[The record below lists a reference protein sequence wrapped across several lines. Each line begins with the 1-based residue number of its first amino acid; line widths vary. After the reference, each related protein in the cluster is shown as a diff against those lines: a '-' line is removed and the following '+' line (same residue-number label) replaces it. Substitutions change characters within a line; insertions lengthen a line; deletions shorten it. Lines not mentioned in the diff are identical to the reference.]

1 MAGIGESASASAVV
15 VLVARSVEV
24 AAKEVH
30 DVVVGGAFLAS
41 SHLFFNRIQTLFLFH
56 KTSPEP
62 QEEPRARPG
71 ESWERGLWRKQRT
84 CKQTCREVWIGNG
97 IKTCRLN
104 CLALHLSPCL
114 SLGQNFWSAA
124 RTRTRATRKS
134 TGDRIIKRLETR
146 RGTKRGT
153 RTRRGT

>member
-41 SHLFFNRIQTLFLFH
+41 SHLFSRIQTIFFSH
-56 KTSPEP
+56 KTSPQP

-71 ESWERGLWRKQRT
+71 ERWERGL
-84 CKQTCREVWIGNG
+84 
-97 IKTCRLN
+97 
-104 CLALHLSPCL
+104 
-114 SLGQNFWSAA
+114 
-124 RTRTRATRKS
+124 
-134 TGDRIIKRLETR
+134 
-146 RGTKRGT
+146 
-153 RTRRGT
+153 

>member
-41 SHLFFNRIQTLFLFH
+41 SHLFFSRIQTLFLSH

-71 ESWERGLWRKQRT
+71 ESWERGL
-84 CKQTCREVWIGNG
+84 
-97 IKTCRLN
+97 
-104 CLALHLSPCL
+104 
-114 SLGQNFWSAA
+114 
-124 RTRTRATRKS
+124 
-134 TGDRIIKRLETR
+134 
-146 RGTKRGT
+146 
-153 RTRRGT
+153 